1 MQIIDLSHEISE
13 QMTVFGGMEKP
24 EITQKYTVE
33 KDGFKLHEL
42 KINSHTGTH
51 VDAPAHMIAGMK
63 NLDDFSLNQ
72 FYGQG
77 LMLKVNQFTNGE
89 IPLDFLKKHES
100 QIQKTEF
107 LILNSGW
114 HKKWKT
120 AEYQV
125 NYPILSQESAE
136 WLTQFKLKGIGL
148 DSISIDPTDSQDV
161 PLHKIILGAGFL
173 IIENLANLDVLPEIG
188 FQFQCFPLKVD
199 QADGSTSRA
208 VAFV

>member
-72 FYGQG
+72 FYGKG

-125 NYPILSQESAE
+125 NYPVLSQESAE

>member
-1 MQIIDLSHEISE
+1 MQIIDLSYEISE
-13 QMTVFGGMEKP
+13 HMTVFGDTEKP
-24 EITQKYTVE
+24 EITRKYTVE

-51 VDAPAHMIAGMK
+51 VDAPAHMIVGMK

-77 LMLKVNQFTNGE
+77 LMLKVNQFANGE

-100 QIQKTEF
+100 QIQKSEF

-114 HKKWKT
+114 HRKWKT

-125 NYPILSQESAE
+125 NYPILSQESAQ
-136 WLTQFKLKGIGL
+136 WLTQFRLKGIGL
-148 DSISIDPTDSQDV
+148 DTISIDPTDSQNA
-161 PLHKIILGAGFL
+161 PLHHIILGAGFL
-173 IIENLANLDVLPEIG
+173 IIENLANLDALPESG
-188 FQFQCFPLKVD
+188 FQFQCLPLKVD
-199 QADGSTSRA
+199 KADGSTSRA